1 MARAV
6 VGIAPGCGDSLGS
19 LRAPDHAAP
28 AEKAAPSGLKVLR
41 ISGCGTHVL
50 AGLNDFTLA
59 PAGSKPEL
67 ATPNAMIPKAKRL
80 EKLHYQIIRSK
91 IVLVAKSRC
100 MNIQ

>member
-41 ISGCGTHVL
+41 ISETH
-50 AGLNDFTLA
+50 TLA

-67 ATPNAMIPKAKRL
+67 ATPNAMIPKAKR
-80 EKLHYQIIRSK
+80 
-91 IVLVAKSRC
+91 
-100 MNIQ
+100 